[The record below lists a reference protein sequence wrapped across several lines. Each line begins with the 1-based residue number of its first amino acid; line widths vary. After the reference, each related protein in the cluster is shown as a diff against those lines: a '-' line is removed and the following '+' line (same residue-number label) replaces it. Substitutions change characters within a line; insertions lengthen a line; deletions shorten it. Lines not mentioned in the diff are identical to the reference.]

1 MKAMVAVRGRK
12 GTNMTIGRRPTGA
25 ALSLASLLVVALLTL
40 GACYTVEGA
49 GKDIEA
55 GGEAMQEGSEDV
67 RRRM

>member
-1 MKAMVAVRGRK
+1 MEAMVALRDKK
-12 GTNMTIGRRPTGA
+12 GTNMTILRRPTG

-55 GGEAMQEGSEDV
+55 GGEAMQEGSQDV